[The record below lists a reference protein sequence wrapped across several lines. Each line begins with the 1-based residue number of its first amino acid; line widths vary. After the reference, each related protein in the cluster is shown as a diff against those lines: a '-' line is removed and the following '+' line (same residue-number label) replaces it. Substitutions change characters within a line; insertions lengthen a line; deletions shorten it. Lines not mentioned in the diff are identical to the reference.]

1 MKNMILG
8 FKEFISRGNVIDLAV
23 GVIIGAAFSPIVTA
37 LTDNVIMALIAAI
50 FGKPNFDHVGEF
62 TLNGATVMPGTV
74 ITALINFLLIAF
86 ALYFCIVLPMNKL
99 RKSKEVEEIATP
111 SEDIVLLTEIRDLL
125 KKN

>member
-1 MKNMILG
+1 MLKG

-50 FGKPNFDHVGEF
+50 FGKPNFDEVGHF
-62 TLNGATVMPGTV
+62 VVNGADIMPGTV

-86 ALYFCIVLPMNKL
+86 AVYFFIVTPMNKL
-99 RKSKEVEEIATP
+99 KKQEEEAP
-111 SEDIVLLTEIRDLL
+111 AAPAEDVALLTEIRDLL